1 MGDTYSFGSLEFES
15 ELLMEI
21 FSKDEELAQLIFD
34 EGKHYIFTNFDGN
47 DGVSYPSYKVDMIK
61 NLDEFIDYLIM
72 QDHEGAIVGNF
83 ESFEALMWDE
93 DLPDKLSILEE
104 IDEKREAIK
113 ASIKSVYLTFRIEG
127 VFPDDDA
134 LVGLLNDFGQEVDA
148 KYKEIRQVNSGSTNL
163 VYEYENGLSKW
174 SIAAEFESDESDEII
189 QFEYSKEFK
198 EKY

>member
-1 MGDTYSFGSLEFES
+1 MGDIYSFGSLEIES

-21 FSKDEELAQLIFD
+21 FRKDDELVQLIFD
-34 EGKHYIFTNFDGN
+34 EDKYYIFTNFDGN
-47 DGVSYPSYKVDMIK
+47 DGVSYPSYADEMIK

-104 IDEKREAIK
+104 IDENREAIK
-113 ASIKSVYLTFRIEG
+113 ASLKSVYLSFRIEK
-127 VFPDDDA
+127 FQDA
-134 LVGLLNDFGQEVDA
+134 DVIVGLLNDFGHVVDA
-148 KYKEIRQVNSGSTNL
+148 KYKGIHLEQGRAYL
-163 VYEYENGLSKW
+163 VYKYENGLSKW
-174 SIAAEFESDESDEII
+174 SIEAEFESDEINETIKI
-189 QFEYSKEFK
+189 KYEKEFK